1 MSFMKKSAAAL
12 VLTGVAAATSTALA
26 AGFQLTEQSSLGA
39 GRAYAGAG
47 IVGDDLS
54 AVHYNPA
61 GMTLLEGTRFQAG
74 GVWIGINADFDSNNG
89 MADENGRLKGQ
100 MIPAGYVTHQ
110 VNDKVWL
117 GFAMTVP
124 FGMGTEYSR
133 DWEYG
138 NRGTSAKIYTFDMNP
153 NIAYKVSDFIS
164 VGAGVS
170 VQYAKAKLGMN
181 IGQSGASLL
190 HGKVEAD
197 SWDWG
202 YNLGVMLSPSDKLR
216 FGLSYRSA
224 IKHEADGDVKLS
236 NVNARTLEYMLGQI
250 DADLAQY
257 ATPIAGLLNGQ
268 TLGTSATLKTPDTV
282 MLTATWETTEKLRLS
297 GLIRWANWSN
307 FDDLTLENEIPSGL
321 GGGVGALNPGL
332 GTAVGVL
339 SGKLK
344 DVTIENKWQD
354 TWLFSVGAD
363 YRINDAFTI
372 RGGLAYET
380 SPIDDQSTRMAVIP
394 DTDRVW
400 LSLGASWYATKD
412 LQFDVGAT
420 YLMGIGDKDLYDGLK
435 SEGGKKVGEY
445 DSLDAYL
452 LGVQMQYRF

>member
-1 MSFMKKSAAAL
+1 MSFMNKSAAAL
-12 VLTGVAAATSTALA
+12 VLTGVAAAVSTAYA
-26 AGFQLTEQSSLGA
+26 AGFQLTEQSSLGL

-74 GVWIGINADFDSNNG
+74 GTWIALNADYNGNDGDS
-89 MADENGRLKGQ
+89 ENGRLKGQ

-110 VNDKVWL
+110 VNDKIWL

-124 FGMGTEYSR
+124 FGMGTEYDRTWSQSQ
-133 DWEYG
+133 
-138 NRGTSAKIYTFDMNP
+138 RGTNAKIYTFDMNP
-153 NIAYKVSDFIS
+153 NIAWKVSDFLS

-170 VQYAKAKLGMN
+170 VQYAKAELGM
-181 IGQSGASLL
+181 GLKEQRMYLG

-202 YNLGVMLSPSDKLR
+202 FNLGIMISPTDKLR
-216 FGLSYRSA
+216 FGLAYRSA
-224 IKHEADGDVKLS
+224 IEHDADGTTKLS
-236 NVNARTLEYMLGQI
+236 GMNTQIPGVGPILE
-250 DADLAQY
+250 
-257 ATPIAGLLNGQ
+257 GLEGQ
-268 TLGTSATLKTPDTV
+268 TFGMSTTLKTPDTV
-282 MLTATWETTEKLRLS
+282 MLTGTWEATDQLRLS

-307 FDDLTLENEIPSGL
+307 FKE
-321 GGGVGALNPGL
+321 LN
-332 GTAVGVL
+332 
-339 SGKLK
+339 
-344 DVTIENKWQD
+344 IENDVPNYILSAAKPIGFDKKLTNLDVVNDWQD

-363 YRINDAFTI
+363 YKINSAFTI
-372 RGGLAYET
+372 RGGIAYET

-394 DTDRVW
+394 DTDRLW
-400 LSLGASWYATKD
+400 LSLGASWHATKD

-420 YLMGIGDKDLYDGLK
+420 YLMGVGDMDLYD
-435 SEGGKKVGEY
+435 EVGGEKVGKY

-452 LGVQMQYRF
+452 IGAQMQYRF

>member
-74 GVWIGINADFDSNNG
+74 GVWIGINADYSSDIS
-89 MADENGRLKGQ
+89 DESENGRLKGQ

-110 VNDKVWL
+110 VNDQIWL

-124 FGMGTEYSR
+124 FGMGTEYSKN
-133 DWEYG
+133 WEG
-138 NRGTSAKIYTFDMNP
+138 ADRGTNAKIYTFDMNP
-153 NIAYKVSDFIS
+153 SIAWKVNDFLSI
-164 VGAGVS
+164 GGGIS
-170 VQYAKAKLGMN
+170 VQYAKAELGM
-181 IGQSGASLL
+181 GMSVLG

-202 YNLGVMLSPSDKLR
+202 YNFGLMISPTDKLR
-216 FGLSYRSA
+216 FGLAYRSSIEHNA
-224 IKHEADGDVKLS
+224 EGDTKLS
-236 NVNARTLEYMLGQI
+236 GTKSPLDTILEGQNFAMTTTI
-250 DADLAQY
+250 E
-257 ATPIAGLLNGQ
+257 
-268 TLGTSATLKTPDTV
+268 TPDTV
-282 MLTATWETTEKLRLS
+282 MFTGTWEATDQLRLS

-307 FDDLTLENEIPSGL
+307 FKELNIENELPLSVSCSLDKLPSGPAL
-321 GGGVGALNPGL
+321 KGG
-332 GTAVGVL
+332 L
-339 SGKLK
+339 SNI
-344 DVTIENKWQD
+344 DIENDWQD

-363 YRINDAFTI
+363 YRINSAFTV
-372 RGGLAYET
+372 RGGIAYET
-380 SPIDDQSTRMAVIP
+380 SPIDRQETRMAVIP
-394 DTDRVW
+394 DTDRLW
-400 LSLGASWYATKD
+400 LSLGASWYPTQD
-412 LQFDVGAT
+412 LQFDIGGT
-420 YLMGIGDKDLYDGLK
+420 YLMGVGDKDLYNSAGQK
-435 SEGGKKVGEY
+435 IGKY

>member
-74 GVWIGINADFDSNNG
+74 GVWIGLNADYSSDISG
-89 MADENGRLKGQ
+89 ESENGRLKGQ

-110 VNDKVWL
+110 VNDQIWL

-124 FGMGTEYSR
+124 FGMGTEYSKN
-133 DWEYG
+133 WEG
-138 NRGTSAKIYTFDMNP
+138 ADRGTNAKIYTFDMNP
-153 NIAYKVSDFIS
+153 SIAWKVNDFLSI
-164 VGAGVS
+164 GGGIS
-170 VQYAKAKLGMN
+170 VQYAKAELGM
-181 IGQSGASLL
+181 GMSSLG

-202 YNLGVMLSPSDKLR
+202 YNFGLMISPTDKLR
-216 FGLSYRSA
+216 FGLAYRSSIEHNA
-224 IKHEADGDVKLS
+224 EGDTKLS
-236 NVNARTLEYMLGQI
+236 GVKTGSDLDTLLEGQNFGMSTTI
-250 DADLAQY
+250 E
-257 ATPIAGLLNGQ
+257 
-268 TLGTSATLKTPDTV
+268 TPDTI
-282 MLTATWETTEKLRLS
+282 MLTGTWEATEKLRLS

-307 FDDLTLENEIPSGL
+307 FKELNIENELPLFLSSSLPATIKGGL
-321 GGGVGALNPGL
+321 SNI
-332 GTAVGVL
+332 
-339 SGKLK
+339 
-344 DVTIENKWQD
+344 DIENDWQD

-363 YRINDAFTI
+363 YRINSAFTV
-372 RGGLAYET
+372 RGGIAYET
-380 SPIDDQSTRMAVIP
+380 SPIDRQETRMAVIP
-394 DTDRVW
+394 DTDRLW
-400 LSLGASWYATKD
+400 LSLGASWYPTQD
-412 LQFDVGAT
+412 LQFDIGGT
-420 YLMGIGDKDLYDGLK
+420 YLMGVGDKDLYNSKGQK
-435 SEGGKKVGEY
+435 IGKY

>member
-74 GVWIGINADFDSNNG
+74 GVWIGINADYSSDIS
-89 MADENGRLKGQ
+89 DESENGRLKGQ

-110 VNDKVWL
+110 VNDQIWL

-124 FGMGTEYSR
+124 FGMGTEYSKN
-133 DWEYG
+133 WEG
-138 NRGTSAKIYTFDMNP
+138 ADRGTNAKIYTFDMNP
-153 NIAYKVSDFIS
+153 SIAWKVNDFLSI
-164 VGAGVS
+164 GGGIS
-170 VQYAKAKLGMN
+170 VQYAKAELGM
-181 IGQSGASLL
+181 GLSGMG

-202 YNLGVMLSPSDKLR
+202 YNFGLMISPTDKLR
-216 FGLSYRSA
+216 FGLAYRSSIEHNA
-224 IKHEADGDVKLS
+224 EGDTKLS
-236 NVNARTLEYMLGQI
+236 GMQTGSELDTLLGGQNFGMSTTLE
-250 DADLAQY
+250 
-257 ATPIAGLLNGQ
+257 
-268 TLGTSATLKTPDTV
+268 TPDTI
-282 MLTATWETTEKLRLS
+282 MLTGTWEATEKLRLS

-307 FDDLTLENEIPSGL
+307 FKELNIENELPLIVSSSLDGIKPL
-321 GGGVGALNPGL
+321 GPV
-332 GTAVGVL
+332 
-339 SGKLK
+339 LK
-344 DVTIENKWQD
+344 DKLSNIDIENDWQD

-363 YRINDAFTI
+363 YRINSAFTV
-372 RGGLAYET
+372 RGGIAYET
-380 SPIDDQSTRMAVIP
+380 SPIDRQETRMAVIP
-394 DTDRVW
+394 DTDRLW
-400 LSLGASWYATKD
+400 LSLGASWYPTQD
-412 LQFDVGAT
+412 LQFDIGGT
-420 YLMGIGDKDLYDGLK
+420 YLMGVGDKDLYNSD
-435 SEGGKKVGEY
+435 GKKIGKY

>member
-26 AGFQLTEQSSLGA
+26 AGFQLTEQSSLGL

-74 GVWIGINADFDSNNG
+74 TTWIALNADYNG
-89 MADENGRLKGQ
+89 KDGSSENGRLKGQ

-110 VNDKVWL
+110 VNDKIWL

-124 FGMGTEYSR
+124 FGMGTEY
-133 DWEYG
+133 DKNWAE
-138 NRGTSAKIYTFDMNP
+138 NQRGTDAKIYTFDMNP

-170 VQYAKAKLGMN
+170 VQYAKAKLGMGLGV
-181 IGQSGASLL
+181 GQGDIE
-190 HGKVEAD
+190 GD

-202 YNLGVMLSPSDKLR
+202 FNLGVMISPTDKLR
-216 FGLSYRSA
+216 FGLAYRSSIEHDA
-224 IKHEADGDVKLS
+224 EGDFTFS
-236 NVNARTLEYMLGQI
+236 
-250 DADLAQY
+250 
-257 ATPIAGLLNGQ
+257 NGQ
-268 TLGTSATLKTPDTV
+268 GDAANFNGYVFNMTTSIETPDTV
-282 MLTATWETTEKLRLS
+282 MLTGTWETTDRLRLS
-297 GLIRWANWSN
+297 GLIRWANWSD
-307 FDDLTLENEIPSGL
+307 FDELKIKNSVPGQVDQMSGGMFREKTVINE
-321 GGGVGALNPGL
+321 
-332 GTAVGVL
+332 
-339 SGKLK
+339 
-344 DVTIENKWQD
+344 WQD

-363 YRINDAFTI
+363 YRINDAFTV

-380 SPIDDQSTRMAVIP
+380 SPVDDQSTRMAVIP

-400 LSLGASWYATKD
+400 FSLGASWYPTQD

-420 YLMGIGDKDLYDGLK
+420 YLMGVGDKDLYNRVDG
-435 SEGGKKVGEY
+435 EKVGEF

>member
-74 GVWIGINADFDSNNG
+74 GVWIGINADYSSDIS
-89 MADENGRLKGQ
+89 DESENGRLKGQ

-110 VNDKVWL
+110 VNDQIWL

-124 FGMGTEYSR
+124 FGMGTEYSKN
-133 DWEYG
+133 WEG
-138 NRGTSAKIYTFDMNP
+138 ADRGTNAKIYTFDMNP
-153 NIAYKVSDFIS
+153 SIAWKVNDFLSI
-164 VGAGVS
+164 GGGIS
-170 VQYAKAKLGMN
+170 VQYAKAELGM
-181 IGQSGASLL
+181 GLSGMG

-202 YNLGVMLSPSDKLR
+202 YNFGLMISPTDKLR
-216 FGLSYRSA
+216 FGLAYRSSIEHNA
-224 IKHEADGDVKLS
+224 EGDTKLS
-236 NVNARTLEYMLGQI
+236 GMKLPLLEGQNFGMSTTI
-250 DADLAQY
+250 E
-257 ATPIAGLLNGQ
+257 
-268 TLGTSATLKTPDTV
+268 TPDTI
-282 MLTATWETTEKLRLS
+282 MLTGTWEATEKLRLS

-307 FDDLTLENEIPSGL
+307 FKELNIENELPLSVSSSLDRIPPYGP
-321 GGGVGALNPGL
+321 A
-332 GTAVGVL
+332 
-339 SGKLK
+339 LK
-344 DVTIENKWQD
+344 DGLSNIDIENDWQD

-363 YRINDAFTI
+363 YRINSAFTV
-372 RGGLAYET
+372 RGGIAYET
-380 SPIDDQSTRMAVIP
+380 SPIDRQETRMAVIP
-394 DTDRVW
+394 DTDRLW
-400 LSLGASWYATKD
+400 LSLGASWYPTQD
-412 LQFDVGAT
+412 LQFDIGGT
-420 YLMGIGDKDLYDGLK
+420 YLMGVGDKDLYNSKGQK
-435 SEGGKKVGEY
+435 IGKY

>member
-26 AGFQLTEQSSLGA
+26 AGFQLTEQSSLGL

-74 GVWIGINADFDSNNG
+74 TTWIALNADYNG
-89 MADENGRLKGQ
+89 KDGSSENGRLKGQ

-110 VNDKVWL
+110 VNDKIWL

-124 FGMGTEYSR
+124 FGMGTEY
-133 DWEYG
+133 DKNWAE
-138 NRGTSAKIYTFDMNP
+138 NQRGTDAKIYTFDMNP

-170 VQYAKAKLGMN
+170 VQYAKAKLGMGLGV
-181 IGQSGASLL
+181 GQGDIE
-190 HGKVEAD
+190 GD

-202 YNLGVMLSPSDKLR
+202 FNLGVMISPTDKLR
-216 FGLSYRSA
+216 FGLAYRSSIEHDA
-224 IKHEADGDVKLS
+224 EGDFTFS
-236 NVNARTLEYMLGQI
+236 
-250 DADLAQY
+250 
-257 ATPIAGLLNGQ
+257 NGQ
-268 TLGTSATLKTPDTV
+268 GGAANFNGYVFNMTTSIETPDTV
-282 MLTATWETTEKLRLS
+282 MLTGTWETTDRLRLS
-297 GLIRWANWSN
+297 GLIRWANWSD
-307 FDDLTLENEIPSGL
+307 FDELKIKNSVPGQVDQMSGGMFREKTVINE
-321 GGGVGALNPGL
+321 
-332 GTAVGVL
+332 
-339 SGKLK
+339 
-344 DVTIENKWQD
+344 WQD

-400 LSLGASWYATKD
+400 FSLGASWYPTQD

-420 YLMGIGDKDLYDGLK
+420 YLMGVGDSDLYDDVN
-435 SEGGKKVGEY
+435 GKKVGEY

>member
-74 GVWIGINADFDSNNG
+74 GVWIGLNADYSSDISG
-89 MADENGRLKGQ
+89 ESENGRLKGQ

-110 VNDKVWL
+110 VNDQVWL

-124 FGMGTEYSR
+124 FGMGTEYSK
-133 DWEYG
+133 DWEG
-138 NRGTSAKIYTFDMNP
+138 AGRGTNAKIYTFDMNP

-170 VQYAKAKLGMN
+170 VQYAKAKLGMGLGV
-181 IGQSGASLL
+181 GQGDIE
-190 HGKVEAD
+190 GD

-202 YNLGVMLSPSDKLR
+202 FNLGVMISPTDKLR
-216 FGLSYRSA
+216 FGLAYRSSIEHDA
-224 IKHEADGDVKLS
+224 EGDFTFS
-236 NVNARTLEYMLGQI
+236 
-250 DADLAQY
+250 
-257 ATPIAGLLNGQ
+257 NGQ
-268 TLGTSATLKTPDTV
+268 GLAANFNGYVFNMTTSIETPDTV
-282 MLTATWETTEKLRLS
+282 MLTGTWETTDRLRLS
-297 GLIRWANWSN
+297 GLIRWANWSD
-307 FDDLTLENEIPSGL
+307 FDELKIKNS
-321 GGGVGALNPGL
+321 VPGQ
-332 GTAVGVL
+332 VDKL
-339 SGKLK
+339 SGGMFREKT
-344 DVTIENKWQD
+344 VINEWQD

-420 YLMGIGDKDLYDGLK
+420 YLMGVGDKDLYSDTK
-435 SEGGKKVGEY
+435 SHGGKKIGEY